1 MTCTTVLMQ
10 ENLNVFEYRALGED
24 NREAE
29 Q

>member
-1 MTCTTVLMQ
+1 MTSTTVLMQ
-10 ENLNVFEYRALGED
+10 EDVNVFEYRALGED